1 VEHVFMSDAV
11 DARSAARERK
21 SQDDCA
27 PKRHVSLDPIHPG
40 LRHVGI
46 REGEWCGY
54 MGWWLGWAG
63 RRSSSALTIGKLS
76 AAHVNAI
83 CSTILPSCTRVAV
96 VLPRSLTI
104 SGLQGRAR
112 LLSKSGGFMGSDG
125 ENQILHRTME
135 PDLNGRHRCGL
146 QPRNNIM
153 SDTNREEI
161 SDFGHVGLD
170 LKP

>member
-1 VEHVFMSDAV
+1 
-11 DARSAARERK
+11 
-21 SQDDCA
+21 
-27 PKRHVSLDPIHPG
+27 
-40 LRHVGI
+40 
-46 REGEWCGY
+46 

-104 SGLQGRAR
+104 SGLQ
-112 LLSKSGGFMGSDG
+112 LEHDQLSKIGLHGPI
-125 ENQILHRTME
+125 ENPILHRTMK

-153 SDTNREEI
+153 SDTNREEM

-170 LKP
+170 LVIEATKEGIRYADVGIKTEPEATAHYVE